1 MRWDS
6 LFSDL
11 EGQFSDARTLEA
23 EFEISERA
31 RVEVAGIELGDR
43 LRGALGAEIKIVL
56 VDGRVIRGRLS
67 HVGGEWLVL
76 TEGARQWLLPYS
88 SVLSCQG
95 LGRVALKPESRI
107 QRSLGIAS
115 ALRALAKDRSEV
127 VVHLKVAAAD
137 GYKLQGV
144 MDRVG
149 RDFFDLAVVLHGEVR
164 RAGNVAAVMTIPFSS
179 LAALCSAGHP
189 DIRSGRD

>member
-11 EGQFSDARTLEA
+11 EAQFSDTRALQA
-23 EFEISERA
+23 ESEITERA
-31 RVEVAGIELGDR
+31 RIELAGIELADR
-43 LRGALGAEIKIVL
+43 LRGARGAEIKIVL

-67 HVGGEWLVL
+67 LVGSEWLVL
-76 TEGARQWLLPYS
+76 AEGARQWLLPYS
-88 SVLSCQG
+88 SVVSYQG
-95 LGRVALKPESRI
+95 LGRVAVKPESRI
-107 QRSLGIAS
+107 QQTLGIAS
-115 ALRALAKDRSEV
+115 ALRALAKDRTEV
-127 VVHLKVAAAD
+127 VVHLKVSSGD

-149 RDFFDLAVVLHGEVR
+149 RDSFDLAVLVHGEVR

-179 LAALCSAGHP
+179 LAALCSAGNQ
-189 DIRSGRD
+189 DLRNGGA